1 MFIRSDAIRQWSP
14 DHRLSMF
21 FFLNT
26 TNHEQSH
33 PQQPPQDPLRQTQ
46 PSIRP
51 RLCHAPSHRERL
63 HPHAIFFLLFL
74 PCPFI
79 LASCLR
85 LPRIVHGCTIIRP
98 LSCSTTST
106 EGLCPTPPPSAVY
119 PRHSLSPRSLP
130 PSMDQ
135 AAQVPHPPWVYH
147 ALPLCIVH

>member
-14 DHRLSMF
+14 DHRLSI

-26 TNHEQSH
+26 TNHESSLFE
-33 PQQPPQDPLRQTQ
+33 QPPQDPLRQTE
-46 PSIRP
+46 PPFRP

-63 HPHAIFFLLFL
+63 HPHALFFL
-74 PCPFI
+74 
-79 LASCLR
+79 R
-85 LPRIVHGCTIIRP
+85 LTRIVHECTIILP

-106 EGLCPTPPPSAVY
+106 ERLYPTPPPSAVY
-119 PRHSLSPRSLP
+119 PRHSLSPRPLS

-135 AAQVPHPPWVYH
+135 AAQVPHPPWLYH